1 MSNDGGPLF
10 GGGGFFG
17 GGGGQMGPRGPYG
30 VWPGCG
36 CGSLV
41 IILGGML
48 IVCGGLLSMVE
59 GMFRY

>member
-1 MSNDGGPLF
+1 MSMGDGL

-17 GGGGQMGPRGPYG
+17 RAGSDYGPRGPFG

-36 CGSLV
+36 CGSV
-41 IILGGML
+41 IMILGVIL
-48 IVCGGLLSMVE
+48 LVCGGLMSGCE